1 MGQSNITKPF
11 ETQKDK
17 QETKKTTLLTCNM
30 IAKRRRMAD
39 KTKKKK
45 KQDTNI
51 NKEKWISKCKSN
63 NVAHNTAEMQNN
75 QQWATNWRQ
84 RNLKWPNLNT

>member
-45 KQDTNI
+45 QDI
-51 NKEKWISKCKSN
+51 NKEK
-63 NVAHNTAEMQNN
+63 
-75 QQWATNWRQ
+75 
-84 RNLKWPNLNT
+84 